1 MSINVKKESLVKEIQ
16 QQFSILY
23 PFLKIEF
30 LKKSLTERRTV
41 KGMYAMPHE
50 MFHTICSVN
59 SSGTIPVDENLT
71 VAEIE
76 MGFKKQF
83 GVNMQVYRKSGN
95 VWIETTLTDKWTL
108 KKQNQEGEQMSKPN
122 VSGKATSSGISF
134 YDENNLP
141 GQETE

>member
-50 MFHTICSVN
+50 MF
-59 SSGTIPVDENLT
+59 
-71 VAEIE
+71 
-76 MGFKKQF
+76 
-83 GVNMQVYRKSGN
+83 
-95 VWIETTLTDKWTL
+95 
-108 KKQNQEGEQMSKPN
+108 
-122 VSGKATSSGISF
+122 
-134 YDENNLP
+134 
-141 GQETE
+141 

>member
-50 MFHTICSVN
+50 MFQTICSVN

-71 VAEIE
+71 VAEME

-122 VSGKATSSGISF
+122 VSGKATSSGLSF
-134 YDENNLP
+134 YDANNPP

>member
-1 MSINVKKESLVKEIQ
+1 MSINVHKESLVKDVQ

-30 LKKSLTERRTV
+30 LKKNLTERRTV
-41 KGMYAMPHE
+41 KGMYAMPDE
-50 MFHTICSVN
+50 MFHTLCSVKN
-59 SSGTIPVDENLT
+59 SGTIPANEGLT
-71 VAEIE
+71 VAEME
-76 MGFKKQF
+76 QGFKKLF

-122 VSGKATSSGISF
+122 VSGKATSSNISF
-134 YDENNLP
+134 NDENNLP

>member
-50 MFHTICSVN
+50 MFQTICSVN

-83 GVNMQVYRKSGN
+83 GVNMQVYRK
-95 VWIETTLTDKWTL
+95 
-108 KKQNQEGEQMSKPN
+108 
-122 VSGKATSSGISF
+122 
-134 YDENNLP
+134 
-141 GQETE
+141 